1 MKYVKGIKLSD
12 KKYKEYHADFVRHNK
27 MMKNEPD
34 LRYSS
39 FEDYVM
45 NRFGK
50 KKHQK
55 VFREMK
61 VQRSKRVEKTEELKS
76 LAGLQNSC
84 CKKDRMQY
92 NGTRIVGLA
101 TMHKSNTV
109 AISKEED
116 PVAYATMR
124 RS

>member
-1 MKYVKGIKLSD
+1 MKRVKGIKLTD
-12 KKYKEYHADFVRHNK
+12 KKYKEYHSDFLRHNK

-34 LRYSS
+34 LKYAS
-39 FEDYVM
+39 FDDYVL

-50 KKHQK
+50 KKHQR
-55 VFREMK
+55 VFREMRTQQTRK
-61 VQRSKRVEKTEELKS
+61 IEKTEAPKS

-84 CKKDRMQY
+84 CKKERMQY
-92 NGTRIVGLA
+92 NGTRIVALA

-109 AISKEED
+109 AISREED
-116 PVAYATMR
+116 PIAYATMR